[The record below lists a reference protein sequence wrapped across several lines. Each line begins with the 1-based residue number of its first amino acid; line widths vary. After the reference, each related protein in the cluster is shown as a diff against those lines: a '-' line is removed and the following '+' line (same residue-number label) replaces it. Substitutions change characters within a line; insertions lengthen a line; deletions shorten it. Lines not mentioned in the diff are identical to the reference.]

1 MKKKII
7 AGIIISLLFIS
18 GSYAQIR
25 FGIRGGVN
33 SSTFKADEVISTTD
47 GLKITYPKDSR
58 MGFHFGLISQI
69 KLFNVFIQPEML
81 LTTNKNT
88 VSVEDLTTHTTKIL
102 DQTFNKLDIPI
113 LAGMKFGPAKIELG
127 PVASFL
133 LKNKTDL
140 LEGSTYKAIYNK
152 ATFGYQAGVGLEV
165 SKLTVDFKYEG
176 NLSKM
181 GSSIKIGDKPFNTDS
196 RMSQFIVSV
205 GIFF

>member
-7 AGIIISLLFIS
+7 AGIIISLLFVS

-33 SSTFKADEVISTTD
+33 SSTFKANEVINNTD
-47 GLKITYPKDSR
+47 GFKITYPKDTR
-58 MGFHFGLISQI
+58 LGFHFGLISQI

-81 LTTNKNT
+81 LTTNKNS
-88 VSVEDLTTHTTKIL
+88 VSVEDLNAGTTKIL

-140 LEGSTYKAIYNK
+140 LESATYKEIYNK

-176 NLSKM
+176 NLSKL
-181 GSSIKIGDKPFNTDS
+181 GSSVEIGGHTFSSDS
-196 RMSQFIVSV
+196 RIHQFIVSV
-205 GIFF
+205 GLFF